1 MVLCEFHGDF
11 PGYGQALDETSFTL
25 QSSLSGAVIK
35 DQLFGGLWLHL
46 KFNSWSWISSFPD
59 LPRTSNQRLQAQPVC
74 EHRGIYLHQY
84 TGESHRSWFKW
95 LRDQGLVIELV
106 LEKSFLPDTNFL
118 PVWCPPTAVQYPAP
132 RAPLKRR
139 PQEITS
145 TRCDFNNQALTM
157 QKRDNVHLYD
167 FSLFNY
173 APRPVK
179 VLKRKSFATWW
190 LC

>member
-11 PGYGQALDETSFTL
+11 PGYRQALDETSFTL

-46 KFNSWSWISSFPD
+46 KFSSWSWISPFPD
-59 LPRTSNQRLQAQPVC
+59 LPWTSNQRLQAQPVC

-84 TGESHRSWFKW
+84 TGERHRSWFKW
-95 LRDQGLVIELV
+95 LQDQGLVVEQV
-106 LEKSFLPDTNFL
+106 LEGQLSEVLPACLKFLASLMPTHSCTVPSSKS
-118 PVWCPPTAVQYPAP
+118 
-132 RAPLKRR
+132 PLKRW

-157 QKRDNVHLYD
+157 QKRDNVHL
-167 FSLFNY
+167 
-173 APRPVK
+173 
-179 VLKRKSFATWW
+179 
-190 LC
+190 